1 MPDTDV
7 MCFVEDVL
15 NGSGKLSDIE
25 CAANS
30 GELFNINTL
39 KGMVTPLMA
48 AVQAQHAELVGLL
61 LHYKADPDMHD
72 PKGVSPLH
80 MAAFDGMQP
89 IVQHLLDAR
98 ANVDARDRHGQT
110 PLFFAP
116 HRSAC
121 SQLGE
126 ARADVNVLN
135 YKGQSALHL
144 AAHAGLNDAVLWLAD
159 HMRPEVINT
168 QDKHGRTAVYCAAH
182 SNLKSTIMLLQE
194 HGADVTLRPHKYRN
208 QAAKKAQAAAA
219 AQQGKLTNI
228 AMPMQAQAPPGR
240 KLTIEMPATAAI
252 TGGDGEEGG
261 RPPVG
266 GDGENAD
273 FEVIS
278 PKRKTSE
285 LRHLHDEP
293 TEADDEVLAILEG
306 TLQEEALRPAAAE
319 EASPTPPPA
328 KPAAQE
334 APAAEE
340 EAPEAVFEQR
350 RTLRGVGAL
359 RRGLKSGEVSKIVD
373 EMEEEELLEVEES
386 SRKPEDDEQQRA
398 DEEQTKANA
407 ADEAVLKTAEDGNK
421 VIAEEGEAAK
431 KADEADKKLAAEEA
445 AFNKAEEAAEK
456 EAPKKAANEE
466 DIRKEAEDAAEKKA
480 AEAARKMAEE
490 VTTVAPEVEE
500 SSRKPE
506 DDEQERA
513 DEEQK
518 KANAAEEAVLK
529 TAEDGNKIIA
539 EEGEAAKK
547 AHEADK
553 ELAAEEAASN
563 KAEEAAK
570 KEAVD
575 EEATRWPKEAPKE
588 AADEEDTRKE
598 VEDAAK
604 KKAADEEEARRDTEE
619 AAKKIADEEHAR
631 KIAEEAARKRAAEQE
646 ENRKKADEDA
656 NMSNALEEEKKR
668 IAEEEDQQKLLKE
681 QEEAAIKIQSHQRG
695 KAMRT
700 RVEKKKN
707 AAPIPMR
714 DFHGATIWEVSLVKS
729 ESARKFGF
737 SHSDGKAEFLNAR
750 SHKAAGEGNKVANA
764 KIATDP
770 NTPGP
775 EELIVRKVGE
785 KCMMEEWNFIHPD
798 AQVRLYD
805 RITQVNGYR
814 SVQEMKKELRRCTSS
829 VTLEILRYPPRITV
843 DLKKRDGARK
853 LGFKFEKP
861 SNQNLPELRIT
872 EVVKDG
878 LLEEEN
884 QRRIAQGLYHLVVT
898 AGMRIEIANEAHGCG
913 AKIAEELK
921 TCDAVRMQIK
931 RMEVAQG
938 AKNKVVMKVKT
949 LAGLTSGSLSNSHG
963 PGELLH
969 HVRKT

>member
-1 MPDTDV
+1 M
-7 MCFVEDVL
+7 
-15 NGSGKLSDIE
+15 
-25 CAANS
+25 
-30 GELFNINTL
+30 
-39 KGMVTPLMA
+39 
-48 AVQAQHAELVGLL
+48 
-61 LHYKADPDMHD
+61 
-72 PKGVSPLH
+72 
-80 MAAFDGMQP
+80 
-89 IVQHLLDAR
+89 
-98 ANVDARDRHGQT
+98 
-110 PLFFAP
+110 
-116 HRSAC
+116 
-121 SQLGE
+121 
-126 ARADVNVLN
+126 
-135 YKGQSALHL
+135 
-144 AAHAGLNDAVLWLAD
+144 
-159 HMRPEVINT
+159 
-168 QDKHGRTAVYCAAH
+168 
-182 SNLKSTIMLLQE
+182 
-194 HGADVTLRPHKYRN
+194 
-208 QAAKKAQAAAA
+208 
-219 AQQGKLTNI
+219 
-228 AMPMQAQAPPGR
+228 
-240 KLTIEMPATAAI
+240 
-252 TGGDGEEGG
+252 
-261 RPPVG
+261 
-266 GDGENAD
+266 
-273 FEVIS
+273 
-278 PKRKTSE
+278 
-285 LRHLHDEP
+285 
-293 TEADDEVLAILEG
+293 
-306 TLQEEALRPAAAE
+306 AE
-319 EASPTPPPA
+319 EVTTV
-328 KPAAQE
+328 
-334 APAAEE
+334 AP
-340 EAPEAVFEQR
+340 
-350 RTLRGVGAL
+350 
-359 RRGLKSGEVSKIVD
+359 
-373 EMEEEELLEVEES
+373 EVEES
-386 SRKPEDDEQQRA
+386 SRKPEDDEQERA
-398 DEEQTKANA
+398 DEEQKKANA
-407 ADEAVLKTAEDGNK
+407 AEEAVLKTAEDGNK
-421 VIAEEGEAAK
+421 IIAEEREAAK
-431 KADEADKKLAAEEA
+431 KAHEADKKLAAEEA

-656 NMSNALEEEKKR
+656 NMSNALEEASKNAVEEEKKR

-872 EVVKDG
+872 EVVKEG